1 MLETRGHSFAPVL
14 RATGGGFLLAW
25 LERGSPDVEG
35 SAGLVFQAL
44 DATGAS
50 KGEAERVSLADGDP
64 AALALDCSADACRFV
79 MALRSGEDARL
90 VAGVRKAGSPVRF
103 RRIVSL
109 GSKSAARV
117 PLGLSGDE
125 LLYADVSGEGRW
137 RVRRALVDW
146 PPGSG

>member
-1 MLETRGHSFAPVL
+1 
-14 RATGGGFLLAW
+14 
-25 LERGSPDVEG
+25 
-35 SAGLVFQAL
+35 VFQSL
-44 DATGAS
+44 DASGAS
-50 KGEAERVSLADGDP
+50 RGDPERVPLGDDEP
-64 AALALDCSADACRFV
+64 AALALDCAADACRVV

-90 VAGVRKAGSPVRF
+90 VAGVRRVGSPVRF

-125 LLYADVSGEGRW
+125 LLYADVDGEGRW

-146 PPGSG
+146 PAGS

>member
-14 RATGGGFLLAW
+14 RATGDGFLLAW
-25 LERGSPDVEG
+25 LERGSPEVPN
-35 SAGLVFQAL
+35 SAGLVFQPL

-50 KGEAERVSLADGDP
+50 KGEAERVPLDDGEP
-64 AALALDCSADACRFV
+64 AALALDCSTDGCRFV

-90 VAGVRKAGSPVRF
+90 VAGVRRSGSPVRF

-109 GSKSAARV
+109 GSKSAAHV
-117 PLGLSGDE
+117 PLGLVGDE
-125 LLYADVSGEGRW
+125 LLYADANADGRW

-146 PPGSG
+146 PSNG